1 MVGTIDEFR
10 AQLIGGGARANQFK
24 VEINNPRNAGA
35 ININLRQAAFLCSAT
50 SLPAMS
56 VEEIE
61 VPFRGRTIR
70 IAGDRDFAD
79 PWTVTFIND
88 TDFALRNQLE
98 IWSNSIN
105 DLATGSGLTRTTD
118 YVADLSVTQLDR
130 DNTPLK
136 TYLFVN
142 AWPQAIGEIALAS
155 ESANEIEEFEVTWR
169 YQHFVTTGVGSG
181 VADIPAI
188 F

>member
-1 MVGTIDEFR
+1 MVGTIDDFR
-10 AQLIGGGARANQFK
+10 ARLTGGGARANQFS
-24 VEINNPRNAGA
+24 VRIVDPPAGGVA
-35 ININLRQAAFLCSAT
+35 FPTETGAFLAKGT

-56 VEEIE
+56 IEEIE
-61 VPFRGRTIR
+61 IPFRGRTIR

-105 DLATGSGLTRTTD
+105 DLATGSGPTRTTD

-136 TYLFVN
+136 TYKFVN

-181 VADIPAI
+181 DADIPSV

>member
-1 MVGTIDEFR
+1 MVGTIDDFR
-10 AQLIGGGARANQFK
+10 ARLTGGGARANQFS
-24 VEINNPRNAGA
+24 VRIVDPPAGGVA
-35 ININLRQAAFLCSAT
+35 FPTETGAFLAKGT

-56 VEEIE
+56 IEEIE
-61 VPFRGRTIR
+61 IPFRGRTIR

-88 TDFALRNQLE
+88 TDFALRTQLE

-105 DLATGSGLTRTTD
+105 DLATGSGLTRTLD
-118 YVADLSVTQLDR
+118 YVADLSVSQLDR
-130 DNTPLK
+130 DNTVLK
-136 TYLFVN
+136 TYKFVN

>member
-1 MVGTIDEFR
+1 MVGTIDDFR
-10 AQLIGGGARANQFK
+10 ARLTGGGARANQFS
-24 VEINNPRNAGA
+24 VRIVDPPAGGVA
-35 ININLRQAAFLCSAT
+35 FPTETGAFLAKGT

-56 VEEIE
+56 IEEIE
-61 VPFRGRTIR
+61 IPFRGRTIR

-88 TDFALRNQLE
+88 TDFALRNALE
-98 IWSNSIN
+98 VWSNSIN